1 LPPISRLTPAQAM
14 YHFLSGYTA
23 QVAGTEKGL
32 GKEPKATFSTC
43 FAHPFLPRRPE
54 VYGQMF
60 ADLIAR
66 HGATCWLVNTGWS
79 GGPYGVGSRM
89 AIRHTRA
96 LLRSALDGSLTKM
109 EFRKEPYFG
118 LAIPAH
124 VPGIPDE
131 VLDPRRSWAD
141 KAAYD
146 RMARDLV
153 GRFEANFAAFES
165 GVGADVMAVALRAA
179 A

>member
-1 LPPISRLTPAQAM
+1 
-14 YHFLSGYTA
+14 
-23 QVAGTEKGL
+23 
-32 GKEPKATFSTC
+32 
-43 FAHPFLPRRPE
+43 
-54 VYGQMF
+54 
-60 ADLIAR
+60 
-66 HGATCWLVNTGWS
+66 
-79 GGPYGVGSRM
+79 M